1 MIEPNIGDGQ
11 SPSDSHD
18 SPAVVGGVPAVRHAS
33 PTSDLP
39 AAEIPQRLVALQRQ
53 RVFCIKSQSR
63 CDRSIEAF
71 IASLAGYHAG
81 LAETER
87 KQYFKLAQRIRKTIE
102 KAGPDWRGDQFGTQ
116 FVEVALLVL
125 QSRDARIGWDVYRDR
140 LEAEMKTLAR
150 ELPVWPWVQ
159 QVKGFAELGLAVVVG
174 EAGDL
179 GGYTNPAKVW
189 KRLGLAVFEGRRQGN
204 PGEGAT
210 ADDWIRHGYNRRRRA
225 EIWAFCSDTMFRH
238 QWRGERTDEAGNVIE
253 PAHPIGAYGVVYAR
267 RKDWNL
273 ARDWTPGHAEND
285 ARRIMTKELIKDL
298 WRAWREAITGV
309 PPNYAMPPAGLPEAA
324 E

>member
-1 MIEPNIGDGQ
+1 MPELIDGQ
-11 SPSDSHD
+11 ERHD
-18 SPAVVGGVPAVRHAS
+18 TQSSFAVVVGEPAVRHAS

-39 AAEIPQRLVALQRQ
+39 AADIPQRLIALQRQ

-125 QSRDARIGWDVYRDR
+125 QSRDARIGWDVYRGR
-140 LEAEMKTLAR
+140 IEAEMKTLAR

-179 GGYTNPAKVW
+179 GGYANPAKVW

-210 ADDWIRHGYNRRRRA
+210 ADDWITHGYNRRRRA
-225 EIWAFCSDTMFRH
+225 EIWAFFSDTMFKH
-238 QWRGERTDEAGNVIE
+238 QWRGERTDEAGNVVE
-253 PAHPIGAYGVVYAR
+253 PAHPIGPYGVVYAR
-267 RKDWNL
+267 RKEWNL
-273 ARDWTPGHAEND
+273 ARDWTPGHADND
-285 ARRIMTKELIKDL
+285 ARRIMTKEMIKDL
-298 WRAWREAITGV
+298 WRAWREAIQQMEPKV
-309 PPNYAMPPAGLPEAA
+309 AIPPAGLPEAA